1 MTELANTL
9 EAILF
14 YQAEP
19 LTVKRLS
26 ALVKHSEQE
35 VHEALIVLEKRLSET
50 GLRLLSL
57 GDEVALGTAP
67 EASAFIEAITKEELS
82 KDLSKASLE
91 TLAIVLYKGPI
102 TRAEIDYI
110 RGVNSTFILR
120 NLLVRGL
127 VEKIDNPNDQRS
139 FWYRPTFQL
148 LEFMGV
154 SSVSELPEYESTMVA
169 LAQFV
174 TAKEDAEKEDQ
185 KETTATTVVAEQSDE
200 GIIPDLSS
208 DEEVG
213 VDTDSPESDLDATL
227 DEVDEIDDADEMDDD
242 MSDSVSDDV
251 EADIAEEDVA
261 IGNFADEEIEG
272 HLLADE
278 ERAS

>member
-1 MTELANTL
+1 MTELANTI

-26 ALVKHSEQE
+26 ALVKRSEQE
-35 VHEALIVLEKRLSET
+35 VHEALTLLEGRLSQT
-50 GLRLLSL
+50 GLRLLTL

-154 SSVSELPEYESTMVA
+154 SNISELPEYDATMVA

-185 KETTATTVVAEQSDE
+185 KETAPNPVVSQEGDE
-200 GIIPDLSS
+200 GIIPDLPSS
-208 DEEVG
+208 DEVG
-213 VDTDSPESDLDATL
+213 VATSSTEFDPET
-227 DEVDEIDDADEMDDD
+227 EIDDLDDIDDTDDMDDEA
-242 MSDSVSDDV
+242 VDDTDVV
-251 EADIAEEDVA
+251 EADIAEEDAA
-261 IGNFADEEIEG
+261 IGNFADEAIEE
-272 HLLADE
+272 HLAADE
-278 ERAS
+278 ERVS